1 MGPARVWHKDINVPG
16 LAMSRSI
23 GDLIAK
29 NLGVISIPIVTTHNY
44 RPDIDQFLVVGSDGL
59 WDVMS
64 NIEAVNFV

>member
-44 RPDIDQFLVVGSDGL
+44 RPDID
-59 WDVMS
+59 
-64 NIEAVNFV
+64 